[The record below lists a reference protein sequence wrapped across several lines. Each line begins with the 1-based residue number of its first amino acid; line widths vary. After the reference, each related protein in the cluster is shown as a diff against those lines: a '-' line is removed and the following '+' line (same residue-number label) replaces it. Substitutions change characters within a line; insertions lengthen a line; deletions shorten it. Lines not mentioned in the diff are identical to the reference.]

1 MHKKTKSKIS
11 RTKEAKEVKAK
22 WAWLEQIYFKIDTI
36 EKRLD
41 ALEETV
47 KFISDEIQK
56 LQDDRNGH
64 REKT

>member
-1 MHKKTKSKIS
+1 MAGKIKSKKINPKKS
-11 RTKEAKEVKAK
+11 RKAQ
-22 WAWLEQIYFKIDTI
+22 WAWLEQVYFKIDTI